1 MRKPSIRTSDKIGQL
16 ILKLNKDARQFT
28 KSREELSKEA
38 SRIYSMVED
47 HYSKYVEYSH
57 ANYVKYENPKLD
69 AYIKGLRLTMRHLN
83 EVIHFTQGWCGFVP
97 YVNESE
103 PKWILPSLLSFQE
116 QVVLLACIETGSFTY
131 EHARRKQCHYSS
143 VTTIRNIIE
152 ESSVLHTVMSFNK
165 THYSL
170 HYDMGHLK
178 GELKRR
184 IEIVKSKEDNKCLLS
199 LKLYQ

>member
-38 SRIYSMVED
+38 SRIYSMVEK
-47 HYSKYVEYSH
+47 HHASFVEFVSTSICLIEVY
-57 ANYVKYENPKLD
+57 D